1 MISITRS
8 TSITSMS
15 GVVLMSIMT
24 SGSRAVMPE
33 LGPTFIA
40 MLCSWTPC
48 SRSSLTSTDRRLGDE
63 TDFGDPCALARVDD
77 PSDALVA
84 RSAVAADLHFR
95 LRRQHRDLLQPIDQ
109 RRGVLHAKVVPV
121 DAPLLVDRERE
132 VLRLGLADLVA
143 LLWKLDRNRGRN
155 DRNREEEED

>member
-24 SGSRAVMPE
+24 SGSRAVLPE
-33 LGPTFIA
+33 PEPTFIA
-40 MLCSWTPC
+40 MLRS
-48 SRSSLTSTDRRLGDE
+48 SIRADLRSSLTSADRRLGDE
-63 TDFGDPCALARVDD
+63 TDFGDPCALARIDD

-121 DAPLLVDRERE
+121 NAPLLVDREGD
-132 VLRLGLADLVA
+132 VLRL
-143 LLWKLDRNRGRN
+143 
-155 DRNREEEED
+155 